1 MANNEFGDFQ
11 TNPVLAGKVV
21 KLLRNMSGAPATIVE
36 PTCGEGNLIRATFD
50 AFPDAIVH
58 GLEINENYI
67 TKLEKKF
74 QFQSKFI
81 LHKADYFQF
90 DWNDLVS
97 RMQKPV
103 WIVGNPPWVTNSQLM
118 KLESTNLPKKSPQQN
133 LTGFEA
139 QTGKSNFDIS
149 ESMIRNWF
157 DWCFECEGSLAVICK
172 TSVARKL
179 LQWWWKMAKP
189 SPFAR
194 MYLIDSKAEFNV
206 SVSACILV
214 CTFSRTPSKKVCEV
228 FGTPEAL
235 EPSSR
240 FGLLD
245 GYLVSDADAFVGGRY
260 ILGDAT
266 PRWRSGLK
274 HDASAVLE
282 LKPDD
287 CGGYRNRLGEAVDV
301 EADYVFPL
309 MKGSDLGSE
318 RLNQVDR
325 AILVPQSRMGEDT
338 DLIAGVAPKTWKYLQ
353 SHRAAFLNRK
363 SVIYKKGGAF
373 SIFGI
378 GDYSFKPWKIAI
390 GALYKNIKFKIVG
403 PVNGKPV
410 MFDDTVYFIG
420 FDCREDAFRY
430 YEILCTPSYQ
440 NFIRSMVFLD
450 DMRPVKTEILNR
462 INLDAFVESVAA

>member
-11 TNPVLAGKVV
+11 TNPSLSKKVV
-21 KLLRNMSGAPATIVE
+21 KLLRDMTGTPATIVE
-36 PTCGEGNLIRATFD
+36 PTCGEGNLIAATFD
-50 AFPDAIVH
+50 AFPDAVIH
-58 GLEINENYI
+58 GLEINEKYI
-67 TKLEKKF
+67 AKLEKKF

-81 LHKADYFQF
+81 LHKADYFKF
-90 DWNDLVS
+90 DWDDLVP
-97 RMQKPV
+97 RMAKPV

-157 DWCFECEGSLAVICK
+157 DWCFECDGSLAVICK
-172 TSVARKL
+172 TSVARKI
-179 LQWWWKMAKP
+179 LQWWWKNGKP
-189 SPFAR
+189 SPSAR
-194 MYLIDSKAEFNV
+194 MYLIDSKAEFDV

-214 CTFSRTPSKKVCEV
+214 CTFSREPSKKVCEI
-228 FGTPEAL
+228 FETPDAVA
-235 EPSSR
+235 PSSK
-240 FGLLD
+240 FGLID
-245 GYLVSDADAFVGGRY
+245 GYLVSDADAFARGRY

-282 LKPDD
+282 LQPSL
-287 CGGYRNRLGEAVDV
+287 GGAYRNRLDENVEL

-309 MKGSDLGSE
+309 MKGSDIGSE
-318 RLNQVDR
+318 RIRQIDR

-338 DLIAGVAPKTWKYLQ
+338 NLIAGVAPKTWQYLQ
-353 SHRAAFLNRK
+353 SHKAAFLNRK
-363 SVIYKKGGAF
+363 SVIYKKGGDF

-378 GDYSFKPWKIAI
+378 GDYSFKPWKVAI
-390 GALYKNIKFKIVG
+390 GALYKNIKFRLVG
-403 PVNGKPV
+403 PINGKPV

-420 FDCREDAFRY
+420 FDTREEALKYF
-430 YEILCTPSYQ
+430 EILQTQSHQ

-450 DMRPVKTEILNR
+450 DMRPIKTEILNR
-462 INLDAFVESVAA
+462 MNLDAESERVAA